1 VADFELLGASG
12 DETRLL
18 VERATGY
25 SVPLSGKPEL
35 APGVPDTLPRYD
47 TIVTLDDVKVEH
59 GFRLDDVPAA
69 DMEPAALAKGLAQAY
84 AMNRTDNPRIKPVP
98 EKLRG
103 GAVAGAHTIYPIA
116 AMPEPT
122 MEHLFLLLRPSPSGF
137 SAVYHTTRFRTDD
150 LNQIYWA
157 HLRSTFLAFHH
168 WDPSTPRT
176 TPPQIF
182 PPSTFAL
189 PKGKLVLTD
198 AAWEEAQ
205 AKAAEIGPLADEQ
218 TAKLVTVL
226 REIVQTDDPPAFE
239 LFPVMLELHMRRIA
253 QTGPT
258 RAAEAMIKNL
268 GRCKNA
274 LDLRGW
280 AWQCAWA
287 IGNRDDRGPEQR
299 TTN

>member
-1 VADFELLGASG
+1 MADLELLGASG

-18 VERATGY
+18 VERTTGY

-35 APGVPDTLPRYD
+35 AAGVPDTLPRYD
-47 TIVTLDDVKVEH
+47 AIVALRDVKAEH

-69 DMEPAALAKGLAQAY
+69 GMEPGALAKALAQAY
-84 AMNRTDNPRIKPVP
+84 AMNRADAPRIKPLP

-103 GAVAGAHTIYPIA
+103 GATAGAHAVYPVA
-116 AMPEPT
+116 GVPDPT

-137 SAVYHTTRFRTDD
+137 YAAYHTTRFRTED
-150 LNQIYWA
+150 LNHIQWA
-157 HLRSTFLAFHH
+157 HLRSTFLPFHH
-168 WDPSTPRT
+168 WDPASPRT
-176 TPPQIF
+176 SIPVIF
-182 PPSTFAL
+182 PPSTFAR
-189 PKGKLVLTD
+189 PSGHLVLTD
-198 AAWEEAQ
+198 EAWQEAQ
-205 AKAAEIGPLADEQ
+205 DKAAEIGPLTDEQ
-218 TAKLVTVL
+218 TSKLATAL
-226 REIVQTDDPPAFE
+226 REIVQTDDPPTFE
-239 LFPVMLELHMRRIA
+239 LFPVMLDLHTRRIA

-258 RAAEAMIKNL
+258 RAAEAMLKNL
-268 GRCKNA
+268 ARCKNA